1 MIAWAGYFMAF
12 VGVIVFVCWSW
23 SRPWSTSRWPLFL
36 ASNGRRQRPSSVRN
50 HALYGMFS
58 ATRPP

>member
-1 MIAWAGYFMAF
+1 MAF